1 MRLID
6 VHAHLQ
12 DPAFDTDLG
21 EVLQRA
27 AEAGVTA
34 TVLPG
39 TTMADSRRAVQLAE
53 RHHGLWAMVG
63 VHPHEAKDWE
73 STALTELEEMLKH
86 PKVLGI
92 AEIGLDFHY
101 AFSTPEQQRLALTEQ
116 WCLAARLGAPVEVHV
131 REAFPEF
138 FGTVAQL
145 PPPPRVMLHCY
156 SGGFDETKIAV
167 KQGWHFSI
175 GGSLTFKKAEEC
187 RAIFAELPADRVHLE
202 TDCPYLSPEP
212 FRGRRNE
219 PGNLS
224 HTLQRLA
231 EVRRQTHDTLADQLW
246 KNARDFFG
254 PRLHP

>member
-12 DPAFDTDLG
+12 DPAFDGDLE
-21 EVLQRA
+21 EVLQRSSQ
-27 AEAGVTA
+27 AGIVA

-39 TTMADSRRAVQLAE
+39 TTMLDSRRAVELAE
-53 RHHGLWAMVG
+53 RHHGLYAMVG

-73 STALTELEEMLKH
+73 ARALPELEELLTH

-101 AFSTPEQQRLALTEQ
+101 TFSTPDQQREALAEQ
-116 WCLAARLGAPVEVHV
+116 WRLAARLGVPVEVHV

-145 PPPPRVMLHCY
+145 PAPPRVMLHCY
-156 SGGFDETKIAV
+156 SGGIEETRIAA
-167 KQGWHFSI
+167 KHGWHFSI

-187 RAIFAELPADRVHLE
+187 RTIFAELPAERIHLE

-224 HTLQRLA
+224 HTLQKLA
-231 EVRRQTHDTLADQLW
+231 EIRKQDPEAIADQLW